1 MEVAMSALKKM
12 HRLEAE
18 LIDLDTLHELISNME
33 IREAL
38 YYIEK
43 EIDIKTNKIN
53 KLRKKITNLK
63 YAMEV

>member
-1 MEVAMSALKKM
+1 MSALKKM

-38 YYIEK
+38 DYIEK

>member
-1 MEVAMSALKKM
+1 MSALKKM

-38 YYIEK
+38 DYIEK

-53 KLRKKITNLK
+53 KLRKKVSGK
-63 YAMEV
+63 SYYAILA

>member
-1 MEVAMSALKKM
+1 MSALKKM
-12 HRLEAE
+12 HRIEAE

-38 YYIEK
+38 DYIEK